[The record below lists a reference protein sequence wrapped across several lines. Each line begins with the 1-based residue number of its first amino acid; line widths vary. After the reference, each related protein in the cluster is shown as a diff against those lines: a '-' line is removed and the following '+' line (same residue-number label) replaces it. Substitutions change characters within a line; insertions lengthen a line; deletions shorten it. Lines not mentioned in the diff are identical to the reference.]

1 MSCMNST
8 SATVY
13 EELAISTAVSA
24 SSSRVAS
31 PGAPGWRIGTS
42 DTLTEGINRQPKRL
56 KKVNMENIL
65 EK

>member
-13 EELAISTAVSA
+13 EELAILTAVSA
-24 SSSRVAS
+24 SIWRVAS